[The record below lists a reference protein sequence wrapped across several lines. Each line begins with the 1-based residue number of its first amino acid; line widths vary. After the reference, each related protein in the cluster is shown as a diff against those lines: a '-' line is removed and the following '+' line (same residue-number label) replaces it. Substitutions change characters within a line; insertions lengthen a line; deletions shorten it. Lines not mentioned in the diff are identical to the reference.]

1 MHQSASCLLATR
13 VRKELQSCM
22 RTVNAYSVL
31 PEAAL
36 VNSDLV
42 TDPPP
47 FEFIDR
53 KYIVDLHA
61 SIINFKLIILS
72 L

>member
-1 MHQSASCLLATR
+1 
-13 VRKELQSCM
+13 M

-31 PEAAL
+31 PEAGL